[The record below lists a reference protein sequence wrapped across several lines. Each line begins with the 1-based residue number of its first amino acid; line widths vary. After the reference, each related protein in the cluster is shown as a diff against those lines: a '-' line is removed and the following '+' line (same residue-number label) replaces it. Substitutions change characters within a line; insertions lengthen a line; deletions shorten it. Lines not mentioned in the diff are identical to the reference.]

1 MPDLYPADTLSRL
14 CQNHLMKTL
23 ITVVLPVLL
32 VFAVASLFLYSR
44 SITDDIERQ
53 YPPAGQFISV
63 DGTQLHY
70 LDSDH
75 DSTQRAI
82 KKNDNNGQSSPV
94 LVLLHGAS
102 TSALDFRHNL
112 FESLSQNARVL
123 AFDRPGHG
131 YSERPLKWTNP
142 AMQAQLIAKALE
154 QLGVQESVWIGHSWA
169 GSVVMAGMLNHPSLV
184 VAGVSIA
191 GASHPWIGKPVWH
204 VRLAS
209 LPVLGSLFSHVAVPI
224 AGRASI
230 PAAVQ
235 GVFSPDAVPQDYIE
249 QTGVLLSVRPK
260 AFMSNAAD
268 RNYLSAWLEG
278 QVDRYPSLSQP
289 LLLITASED
298 TIVPSWNH
306 AERLV
311 KILDN
316 ANWQVLDNAGHAPHH
331 SRRTEVQALIDDF
344 IARL

>member
-1 MPDLYPADTLSRL
+1 
-14 CQNHLMKTL
+14 MKTL
-23 ITVVLPVLL
+23 VTVVLPLL
-32 VFAVASLFLYSR
+32 LLAVASLFLYSR
-44 SITDDIERQ
+44 SITRDIEHQ
-53 YPPAGQFISV
+53 YPPAGQFITV

-70 LDSDH
+70 LDSHD
-75 DSTQRAI
+75 DSTQ
-82 KKNDNNGQSSPV
+82 NTQNSDDNNPQSPQV

-102 TSALDFRHNL
+102 TSALDFKYNL
-112 FESLSQNARVL
+112 FQSLSQTARVL

-142 AMQAQLIAKALE
+142 AMQAQLIARALT
-154 QLGVQESVWIGHSWA
+154 QLGVQKSVWIGHSWA

-184 VAGVSIA
+184 AAGVSIA
-191 GASHPWIGKPVWH
+191 GASHPWNGKPVWH

-209 LPVLGSLFSHVAVPI
+209 LPVVGSLFSHSIVPVV
-224 AGRASI
+224 GRTSI

-235 GVFSPDAVPQDYIE
+235 GVFSPDAVPKDYID

-268 RNYLSAWLEG
+268 RNFLSDWLKG
-278 QVDRYPSLSQP
+278 QVDRYPSLTQP

-306 AERLV
+306 AERLA
-311 KILDN
+311 KILDT
-316 ANWQVLDNAGHAPHH
+316 ASWRVLENAGHAPHH
-331 SRRTEVQALIDDF
+331 SRRAEVQALIDEF
-344 IARL
+344 VERL